1 MDQWQRILAIRGLKK
16 EHTTPSHFTKEG
28 IKLLLEQPDTTD
40 PRELRHLAILALMY
54 DTGCRVQELADLTIE
69 SLKIQCKPYSIKI
82 YGKGRKTR
90 IVPLSEH
97 VVDILA
103 KYMDCYH
110 IDMDIGKKNPL
121 FWNSSRNK
129 LTRAGITYILKKYAV
144 MARMSN
150 PNLIPEITSCHQ
162 LRHSRAMHLLQSG
175 VNLVWIR
182 DLLGHSTIQTTEI
195 YARADSKQK
204 REAIEKASEN
214 LTPSDVIGEWVDN
227 NDLISW
233 LKGLGKK

>member
-1 MDQWQRILAIRGLKK
+1 
-16 EHTTPSHFTKEG
+16 
-28 IKLLLEQPDTTD
+28 
-40 PRELRHLAILALMY
+40 
-54 DTGCRVQELADLTIE
+54 
-69 SLKIQCKPYSIKI
+69 
-82 YGKGRKTR
+82 
-90 IVPLSEH
+90 
-97 VVDILA
+97 
-103 KYMDCYH
+103 
-110 IDMDIGKKNPL
+110 
-121 FWNSSRNK
+121 
-129 LTRAGITYILKKYAV
+129 

-182 DLLGHSTIQTTEI
+182 DLLGHSSIQTTEI

-204 REAIEKASEN
+204 IEAIEKASEN

>member
-1 MDQWQRILAIRGLKK
+1 
-16 EHTTPSHFTKEG
+16 
-28 IKLLLEQPDTTD
+28 
-40 PRELRHLAILALMY
+40 
-54 DTGCRVQELADLTIE
+54 
-69 SLKIQCKPYSIKI
+69 
-82 YGKGRKTR
+82 
-90 IVPLSEH
+90 
-97 VVDILA
+97 
-103 KYMDCYH
+103 
-110 IDMDIGKKNPL
+110 
-121 FWNSSRNK
+121 
-129 LTRAGITYILKKYAV
+129 
-144 MARMSN
+144 
-150 PNLIPEITSCHQ
+150 
-162 LRHSRAMHLLQSG
+162 MHLLQSG